1 MIEELYYHDVINPNI
16 TAATIGVSKNKW
28 VAIKDSEID
37 GNNYLTIMQENR
49 FNILPIIS
57 SDGQAYEY
65 FRSVS
70 LNDYSAATR
79 EIITYKDT
87 ITLDTSIK
95 ELIFKFGYM
104 SKSHFFLTLNGKVSG
119 LVSLSN
125 LNTRSA
131 QVYIFSLVCELE
143 RTLSEFIQDNI
154 EEGVLLENLKEK
166 AKYDNKIRS
175 LVKNYNK
182 LLSEDYENSITE
194 SLYFRQ
200 FFEII
205 KEFNLHLILGYTS
218 NEEWEELYSMNKL
231 RNSVAHPSKSLINKD
246 QNIEFIQS
254 KLEQIDDL
262 LFRLRHQKNPNMSK
276 SVLC

>member
-28 VAIKDSEID
+28 VAIRESEID

-65 FRSVS
+65 FKSVS

-87 ITLDTSIK
+87 IALDTGIK
-95 ELIFKFGYM
+95 ELIFKFGSM
-104 SKSHFFLTLNGKVSG
+104 FRSHFFLTLNGKVSG

-143 RTLSEFIQDNI
+143 RTLSEFIRDNV
-154 EEGVLLENLKEK
+154 EEEVLLQNLKEK
-166 AKYDNKIRS
+166 AKTDNKIRS

-182 LLSEDYENSITE
+182 LLSEDFENSITE
-194 SLYFRQ
+194 NLYFKQ
-200 FFEII
+200 FFEIV
-205 KEFNLHLILGYTS
+205 KEFNLHILLGYSS

-246 QNIEFIQS
+246 QTIEFLQS
-254 KLEQIDDL
+254 KLDQIDDL
-262 LFRLRHQKNPNMSK
+262 LFRLRHQKNPDRFS
-276 SVLC
+276 SIT